1 MCILWNIRTKK
12 RDIRPVWSRQCVHL
26 NAQWLRFL
34 AVWSDQHVRIFCCL
48 DSVVPAITK
57 TKPKDVDEQSGLN
70 FTWSETP
77 KSGFLLQGLKTAVP
91 LYSLC
96 ESDIIV

>member
-1 MCILWNIRTKK
+1 MHLVKHQNKMTGQPHSLITTVCPFECTVIA
-12 RDIRPVWSRQCVHL
+12 RP
-26 NAQWLRFL
+26 
-34 AVWSDQHVRIFCCL
+34 CCL
-48 DSVVPAITK
+48 DNVVPAIIK
-57 TKPKDVDEQSGLN
+57 TKPKDVGEKSGLN

-77 KSGFLLQGLKTAVP
+77 ESGFLLQELKTAVP